1 MLAASSHG
9 DFFVTHLFPFTRLI
23 TVAGILVVAST
34 LPALA
39 QQTPPNMIDIR
50 YETLL
55 KDPKRNLATPGQE
68 FGDQISSE
76 NGALSFSV
84 VDVSIPGNNS
94 LPVEFRRELSV
105 TTPGGKLGPAA
116 SAMVDWRLGLPRIE
130 ASYDERIG
138 WSSSDP
144 NRRVKNCSIAQ
155 QVYIDPPPP
164 QFDAEYYPAKLTWN
178 PPTLVDPTSG
188 SGGRLLYNK
197 KYLPWPSTGDFKFW
211 LTPNLSYVS
220 CLPTLKNAGGATA
233 AEQRYTAGEGFL
245 LTRPDG
251 VRVWFDWMSLRDRKP
266 FIITKP
272 LYNPP
277 PATVITDNT
286 WQETFEIYPTRMEDQ
301 YGNWVTFTYAN
312 KSNEIVR
319 LTRIESSD
327 GRAIDVGYNGNV
339 VSTVTSG
346 GRTWSYQYYGGLSKV
361 TNPDGSS
368 WQYDGLSTNR
378 YTRGIASSQY
388 GTCVDSNIPWNIANK
403 DWTTTTGIPG
413 QGRYTVKNPA
423 GATADFYYDEVYQGR
438 SNVIKRCFISGYSS
452 YATGQVTSKSDVSS
466 RAAWWGLGVVGK
478 RVSGPGLPEMWWRY
492 SYQSTVAFAP
502 NVGANYSKTL
512 EPDGTLIERTYGNQA
527 GKDEGLLLEMVVKK
541 NGTVLKREKNTYLS
555 QGNTN
560 GFPKLV
566 GFHPNSEFEYPAE
579 VRIRPLMSRS
589 TELDGRIYEW
599 KCDTGAATFCLDEY
613 GRPLQTVL
621 QSRPVTP

>member
-1 MLAASSHG
+1 MAVASTLLAAG
-9 DFFVTHLFPFTRLI
+9 
-23 TVAGILVVAST
+23 T

-39 QQTPPNMIDIR
+39 QQTPPNIIDIR

-105 TTPGGKLGPAA
+105 TTPGGKLGPPS
-116 SAMVDWRLGLPRIE
+116 SALVDWRLGLPRIE
-130 ASYDERIG
+130 ASYDERVG

-155 QVYIDPPPP
+155 QIYIDPPPP
-164 QFDAEYYPAKLTWN
+164 PVDADYYPAKLTWN

-211 LTPNLSYVS
+211 VTPNLSYVS
-220 CLPTLKNAGGATA
+220 CLPALKNAGGATA
-233 AEQRYTAGEGFL
+233 VEQRYTAGEGFL

-251 VRVWFDWMSLRDRKP
+251 VRMWFDWMSLRDRKP
-266 FIITKP
+266 FMITKP
-272 LYNPP
+272 YDSF
-277 PATVITDNT
+277 TVITANT

-301 YGNWVTFTYAN
+301 FGNWVTFTYAN
-312 KSNEIVR
+312 KGNEIVR
-319 LTRIESSD
+319 LTKIESSD
-327 GRAIDVGYNGNV
+327 GRAIDVSYDGNV
-339 VSTVTSG
+339 VRTVSSG
-346 GRTWSYQYYGGLSKV
+346 GRTWTYEYNGGLSKV
-361 TNPDGSS
+361 TNPDGST
-368 WQYDGLSTNR
+368 WQYNGLSTNR
-378 YTRGIASSQY
+378 SMMAIGSNAN
-388 GTCVDSNIPWNIANK
+388 GTCVDSNVQWNRANT
-403 DWTTTTGIPG
+403 DWTTITGAPSN
-413 QGRYTVKNPA
+413 QARYSVQNPA
-423 GATADFYYDEVYQGR
+423 GASADFYYASIYQGR
-438 SNVIKRCFISGYSS
+438 SNVIKRCYISGYTASPNGPVI
-452 YATGQVTSKSDVSS
+452 TKSDVSS
-466 RAAWWGLGVVGK
+466 RAAWWGLGVIAK

-541 NGTVLKREKNTYLS
+541 NGIVLKREKNTYLS